1 MVPEERVSVWQL
13 TFPYISR
20 ARSFPGAVII
30 VETIIAH
37 YMMTHGSISAPRFG
51 RCRCALMCHEE
62 LRARRFN
69 AGWAMG

>member
-37 YMMTHGSISAPRFG
+37 YMMTHGSIWRHALDTVSAP
-51 RCRCALMCHEE
+51 
-62 LRARRFN
+62 
-69 AGWAMG
+69 